1 MRRLTASA
9 FLTRLIHSCEK
20 SDSSR
25 QPTGGNGGTFLAEA
39 AQRIPASSKS
49 PADCRYVRAILESN
63 QEWIN
68 DYNPLGGEAKFTLA
82 HQAAYYGAPRYADP
96 RVRTNRHT
104 ITRASRTSVLEMHD
118 SRDGLRASRR
128 HMPQSIQRIQR

>member
-1 MRRLTASA
+1 M
-9 FLTRLIHSCEK
+9 
-20 SDSSR
+20 
-25 QPTGGNGGTFLAEA
+25 GGNGGTCLAEA
-39 AQRIPASSKS
+39 AQRIRASSKS

-82 HQAAYYGAPRYADP
+82 HQAAYYGAPRYAEP

-104 ITRASRTSVLEMHD
+104 ITRAS
-118 SRDGLRASRR
+118 
-128 HMPQSIQRIQR
+128 